1 MPWSRRASPA
11 LEVCAHSELS
21 RRLVRRFDS
30 PYRLG
35 GARCGM
41 PLKNKCEV
49 SILVLPAT
57 MNKLTLQ
64 WEEPPLSMHERKWP
78 VTIKSYRGRAPHF
91 P

>member
-1 MPWSRRASPA
+1 MPCPGARLRRWRYVRIP
-11 LEVCAHSELS
+11 ELS
-21 RRLVRRFDS
+21 RRTCSRFDS

-64 WEEPPLSMHERKWP
+64 WRNLHYQCMERKWP
-78 VTIKSYRGRAPHF
+78 
-91 P
+91 